1 MDRKNR
7 MKMTVVMMYIL
18 ATLLVA
24 IGISLAWLVH
34 KNSMITLAPVI
45 RPGNISITGP
55 NGTAIESLDLSY
67 TDDCVSTDANGNKRV
82 TVTRD
87 ICVKST
93 EDYYELEIAHTTNM
107 KGLKFALYLASDQN
121 TSLEGTYLNIA
132 NKINDQNGT
141 YNYHYADNTKH
152 EKNFGEYVS
161 VQKHAEPVYWK
172 VNSALS
178 SNKNQI
184 IKESLAGEDITY
196 YLTDYRLSVTWIEE
210 NKETDMFYILAR
222 NVENN
227 SQNN

>member
-132 NKINDQNGT
+132 NTINDQNGT

>member
-45 RPGNISITGP
+45 RPGDISITGP

>member
-1 MDRKNR
+1 MIRENR
-7 MKMTVVMMYIL
+7 NKITVTMMYII
-18 ATLLVA
+18 AILLIAV
-24 IGISLAWLVH
+24 GVSLAWLVY

-107 KGLKFALYLASDQN
+107 KGLEFALYLASDQN
-121 TSLEGTYLNIA
+121 TPLEGTYLNIA
-132 NKINDQNGT
+132 NTINDQNGT
-141 YNYHYADNTKH
+141 YNYHYANNTKH
-152 EKNFGEYVS
+152 DINFGEYES
-161 VQKHAEPVYWK
+161 VQTHVEPVYWK
-172 VNSALS
+172 VISALS
-178 SNKNQI
+178 SNTEQTI
-184 IKESLAGEDITY
+184 TESFAGEDITY

-210 NKETDMFYILAR
+210 NKETDMFYILAK

>member
-55 NGTAIESLDLSY
+55 NGTAIESLDLRY

-121 TSLEGTYLNIA
+121 TSLEGTYLNIE
-132 NKINDQNGT
+132 KTINDQNGT

-210 NKETDMFYILAR
+210 NKETDIFYILAR